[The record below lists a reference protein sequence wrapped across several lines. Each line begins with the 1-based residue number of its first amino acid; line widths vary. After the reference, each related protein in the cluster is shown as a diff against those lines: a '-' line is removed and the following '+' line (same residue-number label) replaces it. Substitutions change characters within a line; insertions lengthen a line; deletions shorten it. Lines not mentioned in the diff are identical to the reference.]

1 MYSLKFLLLKVAIE
15 SRGVLSFLQ
24 DCIESHE
31 NVFIT
36 GVIVS
41 MNDCIS
47 LLALLA

>member
-15 SRGVLSFLQ
+15 SRDVFSFLQ

-47 LLALLA
+47 LSAL